1 MKRPID
7 AAHEM
12 GESVTI
18 TDRTQL
24 LSLTPVQA
32 EKIKSLRIENQEI
45 DDEVS
50 VHAAIFD
57 GEIKHVYFVD
67 CSFWMMGWES

>member
-57 GEIKHVYFVD
+57 G
-67 CSFWMMGWES
+67 

>member
-32 EKIKSLRIENQEI
+32 EKIKSLRIENQVI

-57 GEIKHVYFVD
+57 G
-67 CSFWMMGWES
+67 